1 MCMRSTYIWI
11 YIICGNVCIRIYG
24 YIYICI
30 LFIIYAYEYI
40 KIYVIYVF
48 IVYIHIYEYLSIYVQ
63 YMCNN
68 VYILILCQF
77 YLIMN
82 YTIYWV

>member
-1 MCMRSTYIWI
+1 MYVYVYMD
-11 YIICGNVCIRIYG
+11 
-24 YIYICI
+24 IYICI